1 MKLVLPLLLL
11 PALLLTSCERSV
23 DTPVDRDL
31 ARPYL
36 HDLQMFPESFNTD
49 TILVGGGTN
58 PGDILHLSFDCIV
71 IADRVT
77 GNPTPTIRY
86 TVGLPAEESVFAE
99 GVLKDDG
106 ISPDL
111 SANDGIFAGKVSFAI
126 QRVNIGRFEVAINGF
141 YDPASPSNLV
151 RRSFD
156 IFRSSQAPVIA
167 GLVAPDT
174 VILPGPGQVTLLLI
188 TLGASDPDGLGDL
201 REVFFRNLD
210 SPSDT
215 TRKFFL
221 LDDGH
226 VTGVSGD
233 SVANDGTFSII
244 VQLPAGTP
252 AATYRFLFEAT
263 DRSGLGSNTILHPL
277 TVLNP
282 E

>member
-1 MKLVLPLLLL
+1 MKRGLPVLLLG
-11 PALLLTSCERSV
+11 ALLLASCERSV
-23 DTPVDRDL
+23 DTPLDRDL
-31 ARPYL
+31 TSPFL
-36 HDLQMFPESFNTD
+36 HDVQISPESFNTD
-49 TILVGGGTN
+49 TILVNGGTD
-58 PGDILHLSFDCIV
+58 PGDILHLSFDCRV
-71 IADRVT
+71 IADREAGT
-77 GNPTPTIRY
+77 TPTVRY
-86 TVGLPAEESVFAE
+86 TVGLPADERLYAD

-106 ISPDL
+106 IAPDQSP
-111 SANDGIFAGKVSFAI
+111 NDGIFSGTVGFSI
-126 QRVNIGRFEVAINGF
+126 ERVNIGKFEVAIDGF
-141 YDPASPSNLV
+141 YDPASPSNIV

-156 IFRSSQAPVIA
+156 VFRSSQPPAIT
-167 GLVAPDT
+167 GLGAPDT
-174 VILPGPGQVTLLLI
+174 VILPGPGQVSLLLI
-188 TLGASDPDGLGDL
+188 TLDVSDPDGPGDV

-215 TRKFFL
+215 TRKFLL

-244 VQLPAGTP
+244 VQLPYGTP

-263 DRSGLGSNTILHPL
+263 DRSGLASNTILHPL